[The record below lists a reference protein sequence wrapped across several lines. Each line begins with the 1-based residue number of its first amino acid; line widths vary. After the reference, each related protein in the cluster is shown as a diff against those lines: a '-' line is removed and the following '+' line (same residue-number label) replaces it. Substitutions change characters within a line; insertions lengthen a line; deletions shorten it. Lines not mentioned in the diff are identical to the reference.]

1 MNSKRSSRRLIALL
15 RLVLVVVFLM
25 LPALAAMAQTSD
37 STRGISNSNAAAS
50 ESSRQA
56 DSSAPSFAPIRP
68 AVITPL
74 TPTNKLPAFGEQ
86 LFTGQFGSQSSSGFN
101 ANYQIQQGDAVVLR
115 LWGAISTE
123 VTLTV
128 DPQGNIFIPNVGP
141 VKVLGVRN
149 GDLNQRVERAIKAV
163 YRQNVQVYA
172 NLEAAQ
178 PVKIFVTGY
187 VMQPGLYG
195 GLSSDSVLSYLD
207 QAGGVDPKRGSYI
220 NIQIKRGGELR
231 QQINLYDFL
240 LRGELPLIQMAEGD
254 TLVVGPRANSIAVSG
269 EVSNA
274 YRFEFGEPHVPLT
287 RVLKVARPAPNAT
300 HVSIVR
306 GRGARRQS
314 EYLPLSLAENVSVGS
329 GDQVKVTADRFA
341 GTILVR
347 LDGAHSGE
355 HGVVLPYG
363 ATLKDAMAHIKSNTL
378 SDIDNLQVY
387 RRSVAVRQ
395 KEMLE
400 VALNKLETQALTSR
414 SATNEEAQLRVSE
427 AELVLKFTERA
438 RAVNPRGQLVLP
450 DMKAAL
456 DTVLEDGDLIVVPER
471 TSQVLV
477 HGEVMFPIALQF
489 QRGKNAQNYISQAGG
504 FGQNADTSRILLMA
518 RNGVVTEVEGDAE
531 LSPGDELMVLP
542 KTQTKNIEVTRG
554 ITQII
559 YQIAVAAR
567 IALGI

>member
-1 MNSKRSSRRLIALL
+1 MRLTALIL
-15 RLVLVVVFLM
+15 LLL
-25 LPALAAMAQTSD
+25 LPALTVMAES
-37 STRGISNSNAAAS
+37 AS
-50 ESSRQA
+50 SSREANSVKEPPKQPTQ
-56 DSSAPSFAPIRP
+56 SAPLRQT
-68 AVITPL
+68 VTTPL
-74 TPTNKLPAFGEQ
+74 SPTDELPAFGEQ
-86 LFTGQFGSQSSSGFN
+86 LFTGQFGSQTSSGFN
-101 ANYQIQQGDAVVLR
+101 ANYQIQQGDRVVIR
-115 LWGAISTE
+115 LWGAIATE
-123 VTLTV
+123 ATLTV
-128 DPQGNIFIPNVGP
+128 DPQGNIFVPNVGP
-141 VKVLGVRN
+141 IKVIGVRN

-178 PVKIFVTGY
+178 PVKVFVTGY

-220 NIQIKRGGELR
+220 GIQIKRGGKHR
-231 QQINLYDFL
+231 QTINLYDFL
-240 LRGELPLIQMAEGD
+240 LRGELPLVQMAEGD
-254 TLVVGPRANSIAVSG
+254 TLVVGPRANSIAVGG
-269 EVSNA
+269 EVANA
-274 YRFEFGEPHVPLT
+274 FRFEFGEPHVPLT
-287 RVLKVARPAPNAT
+287 QVLKYARPAPDAT

-363 ATLKDAMAHIKSNTL
+363 ATLKDAMARIKPNKL
-378 SDIDNLQVY
+378 SDLDNLQVY

-395 KEMLE
+395 KEMLD
-400 VALNKLETQALTSR
+400 VALSKLETQALTSR
-414 SATNEEAQLRVSE
+414 SATNEEARLRVSE

-450 DMKAAL
+450 DMQAAA

-471 TSQVLV
+471 TSQILV
-477 HGEVMFPIALQF
+477 HGEVMFPIALQY
-489 QRGKNAQNYISQAGG
+489 QRGSTAQDYIAQAGG

-518 RNGVVTEVEGDAE
+518 RNGLVTEVEGDAD
-531 LSPGDELMVLP
+531 LAAGDEIMVLP

>member
-1 MNSKRSSRRLIALL
+1 MHDSYSEIPPRSSSLTLSTLIRLTALIL
-15 RLVLVVVFLM
+15 LLL
-25 LPALAAMAQTSD
+25 LPALSVMAE
-37 STRGISNSNAAAS
+37 NASSSGEAS
-50 ESSRQA
+50 VVKDPLRQPAHSAPLRQA
-56 DSSAPSFAPIRP
+56 
-68 AVITPL
+68 VTTPL
-74 TPTNKLPAFGEQ
+74 SPTDDLPAFGEQ
-86 LFTGQFGSQSSSGFN
+86 LFTGQFGSQTSSGFN
-101 ANYQIQQGDAVVLR
+101 ANYQIQQGDRVVIR
-115 LWGAISTE
+115 LWGAIATE

-128 DPQGNIFIPNVGP
+128 DPQGNIFVPNVGP
-141 VKVLGVRN
+141 VKVIGVRN

-178 PVKIFVTGY
+178 PVKVFVTGY

-220 NIQIKRGGELR
+220 SIQIKRGGKHR
-231 QQINLYDFL
+231 QTINLYDFL
-240 LRGELPLIQMAEGD
+240 LRGELPLVQMAEGD
-254 TLVVGPRANSIAVSG
+254 TLVVGPRANSIAVG
-269 EVSNA
+269 GDVANA
-274 YRFEFGEPHVPLT
+274 FRFEFGESHVPLT
-287 RVLKVARPAPNAT
+287 QVLEYARPAPDAT

-314 EYLPLSLAENVSVGS
+314 EYLPLTLAENVSVGS

-363 ATLKDAMAHIKSNTL
+363 ATLKDAMARIKPNKL
-378 SDIDNLQVY
+378 SDLDNLQVY

-414 SATNEEAQLRVSE
+414 SATNEEARLRVSE

-450 DMKAAL
+450 DMQAAA

-471 TSQVLV
+471 TSQILV
-477 HGEVMFPIALQF
+477 HGEVMFPIALQY
-489 QRGKNAQNYISQAGG
+489 QRGSTAQDYIAQAGG

-518 RNGVVTEVEGDAE
+518 RNGLVTEVEGDAD
-531 LSPGDELMVLP
+531 LAAGDEIMVLP